1 MSFPLPASIEFSSSD
16 EDEAVS
22 AKAPVCI
29 VVHEAKC
36 LPTVQWI
43 GRQDPY
49 AIATSLPTM
58 RSMRRTKYAPSGD
71 THPKWSLESLTC
83 LEAAR
88 R

>member
-49 AIATSLPTM
+49 AIATSRFVASVQLVPAVH
-58 RSMRRTKYAPSGD
+58 AP
-71 THPKWSLESLTC
+71 HEVR
-83 LEAAR
+83 AIR
-88 R
+88 